1 MKPRNA
7 SASMRLALYETGF
20 LFSTALRANGFP
32 YGALQ
37 SAVRMVQWAE
47 IFHGVGLRFLDRQ
60 RRAVHGHDPKA
71 IRIVADGPTGA
82 AIDGGGQ
89 SALLL
94 GPGALDL
101 ATAKAD
107 RNGIGV
113 VTVTNL
119 RDHLWLGQ
127 LAEQAA
133 KRSLLC
139 CLAFQAMP
147 ESAEAADLRVLY
159 SPGRSIVAIPD
170 GPAPHWIELT
180 SASVAHDRLLRDG
193 PDAPTDKLLQD
204 VLAPADAPLPGFSM
218 MLQRLDAT
226 VLAETRELLLDAASR
241 VGATVLDPEAVAALH
256 KRALRDGF
264 DVDPDDYYPLARYGL
279 TTVIPSTEDSRA
291 QAGADG

>member
-1 MKPRNA
+1 MKPRKA

-47 IFHGVGLRFLDRQ
+47 IFHGVGLRFLDRR

-71 IRIVADGPTGA
+71 IRIVADGPNGA
-82 AIDGGGQ
+82 TIDGGGQ

-101 ATAKAD
+101 ATAKAE
-107 RNGIGV
+107 RNGTGV
-113 VTVTNL
+113 VTVTKL

-133 KRSLLC
+133 KRGLLC
-139 CLAFQAMP
+139 CLTFQAALN
-147 ESAEAADLRVLY
+147 SAEAADLRVLY
-159 SPGRSIVAIPD
+159 SPGRSIVAIPGD
-170 GPAPHWIELT
+170 GAPHWIEAA
-180 SASVAHDRLLRDG
+180 SAPVAHDRLMRDAA
-193 PDAPTDKLLQD
+193 APRD
-204 VLAPADAPLPGFSM
+204 VFAADCLTPADDPQPGFIVV
-218 MLQRLDAT
+218 LQRLEAAALADTRDA
-226 VLAETRELLLDAASR
+226 LLDAASR
-241 VGATVLDPEAVAALH
+241 AGATVLDPGAVRALH
-256 KRALRDGF
+256 RRALRDGF